1 MPDEDIHPTSRD
13 YPPTLVEATNVLG
26 VGTPEKC
33 TVPGC
38 PNPTSPVVQADYAN
52 PIRNPSYTHY
62 MCAECAQQY
71 ELGNMIQ
78 AGKPMDLAWR
88 LLKGADDPPYDPDNP
103 YWLDP
108 KWKNYKDPDPL
119 GAFGIPQSVWDDIA
133 ARQEEEGNKV
143 DTPVETAMKVLNPR
157 TENVYDSPDTHCE
170 LHGERL
176 EPITNPQDIRQYPKG
191 ADKNMYCTACEQN
204 ITGQPRQPQQF
215 DIDEDT
221 REKLTG
227 EPMDVAMRLLKDD
240 ELPNF
245 CQSCEGASCKGCDNT
260 GLDVSERFHQEHEPM
275 SVDDMESYYDE
286 SHLGHIG
293 RFEANPVEIF
303 QDIIED
309 TPEGRRKQ
317 TNIMGATYRG
327 EPTFNMMP
335 LAGAGRSMVNPH
347 AEIFRRSEPMDLAW
361 RLLKTPVSPE
371 AKRNKLEYDKKYQDN
386 PKRVKYREEL
396 NRERRKR
403 GVYGKG
409 GKDMSHTKDGKI
421 VPEDASK
428 NRARHFKE
436 RGTLKSFVLVKR

>member
-1 MPDEDIHPTSRD
+1 MLTFVLLIVTHSAEENFDSNDFRHKNFQKFYCARLT
-13 YPPTLVEATNVLG
+13 PP
-26 VGTPEKC
+26 C
-33 TVPGC
+33 MS
-38 PNPTSPVVQADYAN
+38 SP
-52 PIRNPSYTHY
+52 
-62 MCAECAQQY
+62 
-71 ELGNMIQ
+71 
-78 AGKPMDLAWR
+78 
-88 LLKGADDPPYDPDNP
+88 
-103 YWLDP
+103 LDSA
-108 KWKNYKDPDPL
+108 L
-119 GAFGIPQSVWDDIA
+119 
-133 ARQEEEGNKV
+133 
-143 DTPVETAMKVLNPR
+143 
-157 TENVYDSPDTHCE
+157 
-170 LHGERL
+170 
-176 EPITNPQDIRQYPKG
+176 
-191 ADKNMYCTACEQN
+191 
-204 ITGQPRQPQQF
+204 
-215 DIDEDT
+215 
-221 REKLTG
+221 
-227 EPMDVAMRLLKDD
+227 RLLKDD
-240 ELPNF
+240 ELPKF
-245 CQSCEGASCKGCDNT
+245 CQSCEGAGCEVCDNT
-260 GLDVSERFHQEHEPM
+260 GLGSTERFHQEHEPM
-275 SVDDMESYYDE
+275 SFDDMESYYDE